1 VIDVLGIEA
10 RIRENSVNFDP
21 LFLHLFTNAICHKF
35 GTVIVP
41 RSRSID
47 AAKTLIFPL
56 KDILAVRS
64 ERGI

>member
-1 VIDVLGIEA
+1 MRYVISLVPL
-10 RIRENSVNFDP
+10 SFPDP
-21 LFLHLFTNAICHKF
+21 ALF
-35 GTVIVP
+35 
-41 RSRSID
+41 D